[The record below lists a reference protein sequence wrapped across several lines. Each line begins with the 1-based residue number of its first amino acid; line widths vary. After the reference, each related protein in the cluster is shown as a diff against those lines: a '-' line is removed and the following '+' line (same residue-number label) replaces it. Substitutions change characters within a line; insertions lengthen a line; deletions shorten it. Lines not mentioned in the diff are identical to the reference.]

1 MTTDTIPQGD
11 LRLLEH
17 PTALQLLESSIPAR
31 VGYIAIDGTPRVT
44 PMWFAWNGD
53 QLVFGA
59 AGKSP
64 KVKALRAN
72 PRVAVTIDTNDNP
85 YEILTIRGEANVE
98 IVPGAVPEYAEA
110 GLRYMGPTQGARFR
124 DHANSTMTNMARIT
138 VTPDWVSLIDF
149 KIRFPS
155 SY

>member
-17 PTALQLLESSIPAR
+17 PTVLQLLESAIPAR

-44 PMWFAWNGD
+44 PMWFAWNGN

-59 AGKSP
+59 AGRSP
-64 KVKALRAN
+64 KVKALLAN
-72 PRVAVTIDTNDNP
+72 PRVAATIDTNNNP
-85 YEILTIRGEANVE
+85 YEILTIRGEADVE
-98 IVPGAVPEYAEA
+98 IVPGAVAEYAEA
-110 GLRYMGPTQGARFR
+110 GLRYMGPIDGARFR

-138 VTPDWVSLIDF
+138 VTPDWVGLIDF
-149 KIRFPS
+149 KNRFPS
-155 SY
+155 SP

>member
-1 MTTDTIPQGD
+1 MTTEIIAQGD

-17 PTALQLLESSIPAR
+17 PTALQLLESAIPAR
-31 VGYIAIDGTPRVT
+31 VGYIAGDGTPRVT
-44 PMWFAWNGD
+44 PMWFAWNGN

-59 AGKSP
+59 AGNSP
-64 KVKALRAN
+64 KVKALLAN

-85 YEILTIRGEANVE
+85 YKILTIRGDASVE
-98 IVPGAVPEYAEA
+98 IVPGAVPEYADA
-110 GLRYMGPTQGARFR
+110 GLRYMGSTHGARFR
-124 DHANSTMTNMARIT
+124 DHANNTMTNMARIT

-149 KIRFPS
+149 QTRFPS